1 MTEPRLS
8 PSETKRPSARE
19 PALDGLRGV
28 AILLVYLYHYG
39 GGLHSEHI
47 GGRLFGYLTES
58 GWTGVVL
65 FFVLS
70 GFLITAGLRGAEGQ
84 AHHRLRNFYARR
96 ALRILPLYY
105 ASLGLAFLSAL
116 AASARYDEMKPLLVY
131 AAFLQNVP
139 PFVPVA
145 NAAPPP
151 LPLFH
156 FWTLAVEEQFYLLWP
171 ALIFLARTPR
181 ARMRLCLLIF
191 GGSAAFRIAI
201 WNGHTSDLTR
211 GTLAGSLPV
220 HAGAL
225 ALGAALAL
233 CLGSDRWL
241 LLSRYAPAA
250 MIAGLLGYG
259 LAGAR
264 TGSLDLKAPLQVT
277 LGLACVSV
285 SAAALVV
292 LALRTGLIKRALRM
306 APLRWLGRISYGVY
320 VFHILLEPLFNA
332 VGEHFA
338 HLQYGPRYQALRFVV
353 ALPLSV
359 VAAALSF
366 ALLESPFLELKARFP
381 VLSAGT
387 TRFGPTNV
395 DL

>member
-8 PSETKRPSARE
+8 PSEITRPSARE

-58 GWTGVVL
+58 GWTGVVV

-70 GFLITAGLRGAEGQ
+70 GFLITAGLRRSEGQ

-96 ALRILPLYY
+96 ALRVLPLYY

-116 AASARYDEMKPLLVY
+116 ATSARYDEMKPLLVY

-139 PFVPVA
+139 PFVPLA

-171 ALIFLARTPR
+171 ALILLARTSQ
-181 ARMRLCLLIF
+181 ARMRLCVLVF

-201 WNGHTSDLTR
+201 WSGHTSDLTR

-220 HAGAL
+220 HVGAL

-233 CLGSDRWL
+233 CLESDRWL
-241 LLSRYAPAA
+241 LLERYAPAVV
-250 MIAGLLGYG
+250 IAGLLGFG
-259 LAGAR
+259 LAGVR

-277 LGLACVSV
+277 LGLICVSF
-285 SAAALVV
+285 SAAALIV
-292 LALRTGLIKRALRM
+292 LALHTGLTKRILGI

-320 VFHILLEPLFNA
+320 VFHILLEPLFNG

-338 HLQYGPRYQALRFVV
+338 HLQYGPRYQAVRFIV
-353 ALPLSV
+353 ALPVSI

-366 ALLESPFLELKARFP
+366 ALLESPFLDLKARFP
-381 VLSAGT
+381 VLSAESSN
-387 TRFGPTNV
+387 FGHTNANP
-395 DL
+395 